1 MSSDDA
7 RSSAASDA
15 PQTPDTSSPSGF
27 ALSRR
32 GFLKASVIAGIS
44 VYIAPLGS
52 RAFAALF
59 EDENLTPVAWDA
71 ATGQAKFRIDGTAKV
86 TGAKIFAR
94 DVRAADM
101 PGWPKQQA
109 HAFVLRATQADRPYL
124 GFDLSRLDDGLKPDR
139 VVTADD
145 LARDGVAFPAFYGDD
160 MLLPAG
166 KTPAYLGHAVAIL
179 IYHDFARFRFAKDK
193 LKFHDEIIRYG
204 EVSGPL
210 ERDPWGTFR
219 FVRVGGKTAYDD
231 DIYSSLKD
239 APIFPSMM
247 RKHLPVW
254 PDGNDHGKLDEQGMA
269 YAGKIGESLTHP
281 PGDWLV
287 MSREYRTQSV
297 DTAALE
303 PDNANCWYDAST
315 QTLHMVVPT
324 QSPSEVAENA
334 AAMVAK
340 GHFPVKR
347 LIVYPCYTVGYG
359 SKDHYNMPFYGLAAA
374 MYGDGLPVRLANDR
388 YEQFQTS
395 LKRHAFTMRYRIGVD
410 KTSGLLQAFAADME
424 CNGGGRMNFSP
435 SVAMVGATAAQSIYY
450 FPQSDLASVA
460 IASRAIDAGSARG
473 YGTLQSMAATEMMID
488 EMAAQLGLDA
498 IDFRMKNALRSG
510 MKNTQGA
517 IPAGAVRVDEV
528 LAKAKAHPLWTQR
541 DKKKAE
547 YEAAHPGRRYGVG
560 FACVQ
565 KDFGTG
571 AETSFARVEID
582 DQGKISLHHTAAE
595 IGTGT
600 STSQAVA
607 VAKWLGMPATDV
619 HIAITDWPELPVV
632 TSGDPYLM
640 SQADQDKLAA
650 NRRWSP
656 GYASPSSATNSAF
669 YFTHSTREA
678 ARLLFMQGLWPAALS
693 IWRRG
698 LGGGQAAP
706 LVVRVED
713 ARWVEGKLSAAGMEA
728 LPLAMI
734 AKTAHE
740 MGLVTGATVHVFNR
754 WQWAEADWDLGDGTT
769 QRLPVDGIAL
779 RFGKGGAN
787 APAPA
792 AAPASTPAAAPVQA
806 PAGKGGHR
814 NSNASAK
821 SAAAARAANAS
832 AMQVAAP
839 TPATGYRVI
848 ERKRVFYPPVQRN
861 NAAVTYY
868 SAVGTLVELSVHEAT
883 GKVELLTHHS
893 IMECGNQI
901 SPQLVSGQLQGGLAM
916 GIGHALHEYLPL
928 YEDGP
933 GNGTWNFNR
942 YHLPRA
948 TDVAVWTQT
957 GEVLPPISESD
968 VPKGIAE
975 VVMIPVVGAIVNGL
989 AHAIGHRFTDLPVTP
1004 EKIQEVL
1011 A

>member
-1 MSSDDA
+1 M
-7 RSSAASDA
+7 
-15 PQTPDTSSPSGF
+15 
-27 ALSRR
+27 SRR
-32 GFLKASVIAGIS
+32 GFLKASVVAGIS
-44 VYIAPLGS
+44 VYVAPMGS

-59 EDENLTPVAWDA
+59 EDKNLTPVAWDA
-71 ATGQAKFRIDGTAKV
+71 AKGQARFRIDGTAKV
-86 TGAKIFAR
+86 SGAKIFAR
-94 DVRAADM
+94 DIRARDM
-101 PGWPKQQA
+101 PGWPAQQA
-109 HAFVLRATQADRPYL
+109 HAFVLRTTLADRPYL
-124 GFDLSRLDDGLKPDR
+124 GFDLSRLDDGLQPDR
-139 VVTADD
+139 IVTAED
-145 LARDGVAFPAFYGDD
+145 LARDGLAFPEFYGDD
-160 MLLPAG
+160 MLLPVG

-179 IYHDFARFRFAKDK
+179 IYRDFTRFRFAKDR
-193 LKFHDEIIRYG
+193 LKFRDEIIRYG
-204 EVSGPL
+204 DVTGPL
-210 ERDPWGTFR
+210 ERDPWGSFR
-219 FVRVGGKTAYDD
+219 YVRVGGKTPYDD
-231 DIYSSLKD
+231 DVYSSLKD

-269 YAGKIGESLTHP
+269 HAARIGEALSHP
-281 PGDWLV
+281 PENWLV
-287 MSREYRTQSV
+287 MSREYRTQSI

-303 PDNANCWYDAST
+303 PDNANCWYDAAT

-334 AAMVAK
+334 ATMAAK

-359 SKDHYNMPFYGLAAA
+359 SKDHYNMPYYGLAAA

-410 KTSGLLQAFAADME
+410 KESGLLQAFAGDME

-450 FPQSDLASVA
+450 FPRSDLSSVA

-488 EMAAQLGLDA
+488 EIAAQLGVDP
-498 IDFRMKNALRSG
+498 IDFRLKNALRSG

-528 LAKAKAHPLWTQR
+528 LARAKAHPLWTGR

-582 DQGKISLHHTAAE
+582 ETGKISLHHTGTE

-619 HIAITDWPELPVV
+619 HVGITEWPELPVV

-640 SQADQDKLAA
+640 SQADQDRLAA
-650 NRRWSP
+650 NPRWSP

-678 ARLLFMQGLWPAALS
+678 ARLLFLQGLWPAALS

-706 LVVRVED
+706 LVVRAED
-713 ARWVEGKLSAAGMEA
+713 ARWVEGKLSAAGLEA
-728 LPLAMI
+728 LPLPLL

-740 MGLVTGATVHVFNR
+740 LGLATGATVHVFNR
-754 WQWAEADWDLGDGTT
+754 WQWAEADWDLGDGVT

-779 RFGKGGAN
+779 RFGKGGAGAHGSAGGNGEGSPDAAQAQSLQTPLARGARRSGN
-787 APAPA
+787 APAKSASPA
-792 AAPASTPAAAPVQA
+792 L
-806 PAGKGGHR
+806 
-814 NSNASAK
+814 
-821 SAAAARAANAS
+821 AAAAAGGAQGARGAPSPHAGIAGI
-832 AMQVAAP
+832 QVTAP
-839 TPATGYRVI
+839 TPGTGYRVFD
-848 ERKRVFYPPVQRN
+848 RKRVYYPPVQRN

-868 SAVGTLVELSVHEAT
+868 SAVGTLVELCVHEAS

-893 IMECGNQI
+893 IVECGNQI

-916 GIGHALHEYLPL
+916 GIGHALYEYLPL

-948 TDVAVWTQT
+948 VDVAVWTQT
-957 GEVLPPISESD
+957 GEVLPPISETD

>member
-1 MSSDDA
+1 M
-7 RSSAASDA
+7 
-15 PQTPDTSSPSGF
+15 
-27 ALSRR
+27 SRR

-59 EDENLTPVAWDA
+59 EDKNLTPVAWDA
-71 ATGQAKFRIDGTAKV
+71 AKGQAKFRVDGTAKV

-94 DVRAADM
+94 DVRSRDM
-101 PGWPKQQA
+101 PGWPAQQA
-109 HAFVLRATQADRPYL
+109 HAFVLRVTRADRPYL
-124 GFDLSRLDDGLKPDR
+124 GFDLSRLADGLQPDR
-139 VVTADD
+139 VVTAED
-145 LARDGVAFPAFYGDD
+145 LARDGVAFPEFYGDD

-179 IYHDFARFRFAKDK
+179 IYRDFARFRFAKDK

-204 EVSGPL
+204 DVTGPL
-210 ERDPWGTFR
+210 ERDPWGSFR

-231 DIYSSLKD
+231 DVYSSLKD

-269 YAGKIGESLTHP
+269 YAGKIGASLAQP
-281 PGDWLV
+281 PANWLV

-303 PDNANCWYDAST
+303 PDNANCWYDAGT

-334 AAMVAK
+334 AAMAAK
-340 GHFPVKR
+340 GRFPVKR

-410 KTSGLLQAFAADME
+410 KESGLLQAFAADME

-488 EMAAQLGLDA
+488 EMAAQLGVDA
-498 IDFRMKNALRSG
+498 IDFRLKNALRSG

-528 LAKAKAHPLWTQR
+528 LARARAHPLWTQR
-541 DKKKAE
+541 DKKKSE
-547 YEAAHPGRRYGVG
+547 YEAAHPGHRYGVG

-582 DQGKISLHHTAAE
+582 ETGKISLHHTAAE
-595 IGTGT
+595 MGTGV

-650 NRRWSP
+650 NPRWSP

-678 ARLLFMQGLWPAALS
+678 ARLLFLQGLWPAALS

-706 LVVRVED
+706 LVVRAED
-713 ARWVEGKLSAAGMEA
+713 ARWVEGKLSAAGLEA
-728 LPLAMI
+728 LPLPML

-740 MGLVTGATVHVFNR
+740 LGLVTGATVHVFNR
-754 WQWAEADWDLGDGTT
+754 WQWAEADWDLGDGVT

-779 RFGKGGAN
+779 RFGKGVANGASAAGQTPATQTPAAKAAHRSGN
-787 APAPA
+787 APA
-792 AAPASTPAAAPVQA
+792 
-806 PAGKGGHR
+806 K
-814 NSNASAK
+814 SA
-821 SAAAARAANAS
+821 SAAAAAAGKGTTGTKGA
-832 AMQVAAP
+832 ADIQVAAP
-839 TPATGYRVI
+839 TPGTGYRTI
-848 ERKRVFYPPVQRN
+848 DRKRVYYPPVQRN

-948 TDVAVWTQT
+948 VDVAVWTQT
-957 GEVLPPISESD
+957 GEVLPPISETD

>member
-1 MSSDDA
+1 M
-7 RSSAASDA
+7 
-15 PQTPDTSSPSGF
+15 
-27 ALSRR
+27 SRR
-32 GFLKASVIAGIS
+32 GFLKVTVIAGIS

-59 EDENLTPVAWDA
+59 EDRNLTPVAWDA
-71 ATGQAKFRIDGTAKV
+71 AKGQAKFRIDGTAKV

-94 DVRAADM
+94 DVRARDM
-101 PGWPKQQA
+101 PGWPAQQA
-109 HAFVLRATQADRPYL
+109 HAFVLRTTLADRPYL
-124 GFDLSRLDDGLKPDR
+124 GFDLSRLADGLQPDR
-139 VVTADD
+139 VVTAED
-145 LARDGVAFPAFYGDD
+145 LARDGIAFPAFYGDD

-179 IYHDFARFRFAKDK
+179 IYRDFTRFRFAKDK

-204 EVSGPL
+204 DVTGPL
-210 ERDPWGTFR
+210 ERDPWGSFR

-231 DIYSSLKD
+231 DVYSSLKD

-269 YAGKIGESLTHP
+269 HADTIRESLAHP
-281 PGDWLV
+281 PADWLV

-303 PDNANCWYDAST
+303 PDNANCWYDAAS

-334 AAMVAK
+334 AAMAAK

-395 LKRHAFTMRYRIGVD
+395 LKRHAFTLRYRIGVD
-410 KTSGLLQAFAADME
+410 KQSGLLQAFAADME

-435 SVAMVGATAAQSIYY
+435 SVAMVAATAAQSIYY

-460 IASRAIDAGSARG
+460 LASRAIDAGSARG

-488 EMAAQLGLDA
+488 EMAAQLGVDA
-498 IDFRMKNALRSG
+498 IDFRLRNALRSG

-528 LAKAKAHPLWTQR
+528 LARAKAHPLWTQR
-541 DKKKAE
+541 DEKKAE
-547 YEAAHPGRRYGVG
+547 FEAAHPGRRYGVG

-582 DQGKISLHHTAAE
+582 ETGKISLYHTAAE

-607 VAKWLGMPATDV
+607 VAKWLGMPATEV
-619 HIAITDWPELPVV
+619 HIAMTDWPELPVV

-640 SQADQDKLAA
+640 SQADQDRFAA
-650 NRRWSP
+650 NPRWSP

-693 IWRRG
+693 IWGRG

-706 LVVRVED
+706 LVVRPED
-713 ARWVEGKLSAAGMEA
+713 ARWVDGRLSAAGLEP
-728 LPLAMI
+728 LPLPLL
-734 AKTAHE
+734 AKTAHAL
-740 MGLVTGATVHVFNR
+740 GRVTGATVHVFNR
-754 WQWAEADWDLGDGTT
+754 WQWAEADWDLGDGVT

-779 RFGKGGAN
+779 RFGQGSANPTVGAVPLSAAQTPVVRGPHRSGNAPTKPASPAVAAAAAAGASGAN
-787 APAPA
+787 GASSLNTSLNPALA
-792 AAPASTPAAAPVQA
+792 GMQIAAPV
-806 PAGKGGHR
+806 PG
-814 NSNASAK
+814 
-821 SAAAARAANAS
+821 
-832 AMQVAAP
+832 
-839 TPATGYRVI
+839 TGYRTI
-848 ERKRVFYPPVQRN
+848 DRKRVYYPPVQRN

-883 GKVELLTHHS
+883 GKVELLAHHS
-893 IMECGNQI
+893 IVECGNQI

-928 YEDGP
+928 YEEGP

-948 TDVAVWTQT
+948 LDVAVWTQT
-957 GEVLPPISESD
+957 GEVLPPISETD